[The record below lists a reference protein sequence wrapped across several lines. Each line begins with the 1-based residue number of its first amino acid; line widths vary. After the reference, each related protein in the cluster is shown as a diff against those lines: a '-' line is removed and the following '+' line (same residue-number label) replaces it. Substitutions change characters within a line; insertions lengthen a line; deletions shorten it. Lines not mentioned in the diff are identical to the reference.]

1 VSAKFGDRSKKG
13 FKIGAEKAANDNL
26 PKAKSPANEQKSIA
40 ATPFVAVDP
49 ARIPPREWLYD
60 RHYIRKFVSATIAGG
75 GVGKSALKLVQTVSM
90 AIGRDLLDGGE
101 PITRLHVWYWN
112 GEDPKDEIQ
121 RRIAAICLYY
131 KIEPKELEGWLFVDS
146 GHDIPICLATEDR
159 GKVSLDERQRK
170 SVGETIACNNI
181 DVVILDPFIAI
192 HRVSENNNPLID
204 RVLKL
209 LGEIANRENCSIE
222 IVHHI
227 RKPAAG
233 QNEATAD
240 DSRGGGAIVNA
251 ARSCR
256 VLNRMNSKEAERTP
270 IDQDSRYRYIR
281 VDSGKQNLA
290 PPEKAKWLYLASVT
304 LPNGDNV
311 HVVERWQFPE
321 AVQSWTEEDIQFIGR
336 QVRAKAYR
344 WDTRAKDWIGK
355 VVADRLGLD
364 PENKAGKEDIKA
376 FLRVWEGV
384 IAVEERSDAKRKQ
397 REFVVPGPGQSA
409 SGSRTGTEGANG
421 DED

>member
-1 VSAKFGDRSKKG
+1 M
-13 FKIGAEKAANDNL
+13 
-26 PKAKSPANEQKSIA
+26 
-40 ATPFVAVDP
+40 
-49 ARIPPREWLYD
+49 
-60 RHYIRKFVSATIAGG
+60 
-75 GVGKSALKLVQTVSM
+75 KLVQTISM
-90 AIGRDLLDGGE
+90 AIGRDLLDGGN
-101 PITRLHVWYWN
+101 PIRRLRVWYWN

-121 RRIAAICLYY
+121 RRIAAICSHY
-131 KIEPKELEGWLFVDS
+131 KIDQKDLEGRLFIDS
-146 GHDIPICLATEDR
+146 GHDTPMCLASEDR
-159 GKVSLDERQRK
+159 GRVKFEDPVVKALSD
-170 SVGETIACNNI
+170 TILRNQI
-181 DVVILDPFIAI
+181 DVVIFDPFIAI

-204 RVLKL
+204 RVVKL

-256 VLNRMNSKEAERTP
+256 VLNRMTNKEAERTP
-270 IDQDSRYRYIR
+270 IQQDDRYRYLR

-290 PPEKAKWLYLASVT
+290 PPEKAKWLHLASVM

-311 HVVERWQFPE
+311 QVAERWKFPG
-321 AVQSWTEEDIQFIGR
+321 AVQRWTEEDIQFIGR
-336 QVRAKAYR
+336 QVRAEAYR
-344 WDTRAKDWIGK
+344 WDNRAKDWIGK

-364 PENKAGKEDIKA
+364 PENKGHKEDTKA
-376 FLRVWEGV
+376 FLRVCKKEGV
-384 IAVEERSDAKRKQ
+384 IAVEERPDANRKP

-409 SGSRTGTEGANG
+409 SGLRTGTEGANSN
-421 DED
+421 ED